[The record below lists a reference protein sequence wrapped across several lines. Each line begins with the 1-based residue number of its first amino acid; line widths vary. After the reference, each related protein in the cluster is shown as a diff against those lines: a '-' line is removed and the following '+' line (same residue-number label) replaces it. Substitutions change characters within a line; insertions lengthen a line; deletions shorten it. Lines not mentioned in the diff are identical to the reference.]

1 MQPQTAHGPGGQE
14 SLLSLP
20 SKEAMSTGQAQAC
33 FHYFLMKTYPGSV
46 SQPQL
51 FWRNT
56 VRHSGTKA
64 KLSTALSLTGLYSSL
79 TFVYSVLS
87 FPHQP
92 TLRTTRTWEQTYSH
106 FY

>member
-1 MQPQTAHGPGGQE
+1 M
-14 SLLSLP
+14 LSLP

-64 KLSTALSLTGLYSSL
+64 KLSTALLSRHCSSL

-92 TLRTTRTWEQTYSH
+92 TLRTIRT
-106 FY
+106 